1 VAGLYPGGVLEGR
14 RTGTW
19 SDHYGLLLDGEPV
32 GSWKRRAFRGGGTL
46 VLEGRTYNVTSN
58 FFGTGYQLLDPN
70 GEGLAVANSV
80 SRKRWMVEAGYREY
94 QFARTSFWRLT
105 FAYLVGDREAGNVS
119 PISGSRRS
127 DYAADL
133 PDVPVPIQGFV
144 LAIVLSLRDI
154 RRSSAA
160 S

>member
-1 VAGLYPGGVLEGR
+1 VGGLYPGGVLEGR
-14 RTGTW
+14 RTGIW
-19 SDHYGLLLDGEPV
+19 SDHYGLLLDGRPV
-32 GSWKRRAFRGGGTL
+32 GTWKRRAFRGGGTL

-58 FFGTGYQLLDPN
+58 FFGTGFQLVDTN

-80 SRKRWMVEAGYREY
+80 RRKRWMVEAGYREY
-94 QFARTSFWRLT
+94 HFERTSFWRLT
-105 FAYLVGDREAGNVS
+105 FAYLAGERAVGNVG

-133 PDVPVPIQGFV
+133 PDVPLPIQGFA

-154 RRSSAA
+154 RRSSSA